1 MDDDESDEIE
11 PEVDAPDDA
20 APAPDDDA
28 PDDPV
33 DDLLTPVT
41 WKCLCMCALLHKERE
56 REGKH
61 QNKVKKCGRSAKE
74 LKNLRSTDCAINLTN
89 DAISLAEFM
98 CKRKT

>member
-61 QNKVKKCGRSAKE
+61 QNKGEKVRQECQGAEKFEVHR
-74 LKNLRSTDCAINLTN
+74 LRN
-89 DAISLAEFM
+89 
-98 CKRKT
+98 KPHK